1 MNNLSSY
8 CGFVDAKIRA
18 SNKDLPVNDQPR
30 VGTQFN
36 SAVGW
41 IFVTII
47 LYVLCIKNAHMVL
60 SGHLSNTSWYFC
72 APKKISV
79 QICTSYKSQVK
90 PNEDKSLNQFEKWS
104 S

>member
-18 SNKDLPVNDQPR
+18 YDKNLSVNDQLR
-30 VGTQFN
+30 VGTQVN
-36 SAVGW
+36 SALGR

-60 SGHLSNTSWYFC
+60 SGHLSNTS
-72 APKKISV
+72 
-79 QICTSYKSQVK
+79 
-90 PNEDKSLNQFEKWS
+90 
-104 S
+104 